1 MPGWVLSAAYW
12 LHMAATVA
20 WVGGLLFQAV
30 LLPAATQGLEPQAR
44 ARFFDSLSRRFQPIA
59 WLSLAILVFT
69 GLTQMAAHPK
79 YAGLLVIEG
88 RWAQAILAKHLAF
101 GGMVLIAAVQTWILQ
116 PRLAHHMLLEAAG
129 TVPDDEA
136 IAPTRQRL
144 DRLTRVNAVLALIVL
159 ALTAIA
165 RTA

>member
-1 MPGWVLSAAYW
+1 MPAWVLSAAYW

-20 WVGGLLFQAV
+20 WVGGLLFQSL
-30 LLPAATQGLEPQAR
+30 LLPPALRGLDPLVR
-44 ARFFDSLSRRFQPIA
+44 ARFIDSLFRRFQPIA
-59 WLSLAILVFT
+59 WLSLAVLIFT
-69 GLTQMAAHPK
+69 GLTQMAAHPE

-101 GGMVLIAAVQTWILQ
+101 GGIVLVAAVQTWVLQ
-116 PRLAHHMLLEAAG
+116 PRLAHHLLLEAAG
-129 TVPDDEA
+129 T
-136 IAPTRQRL
+136 APGGEPSTRTRQGIE
-144 DRLTRVNAVLALIVL
+144 RLTRVNAVLALIVL

>member
-1 MPGWVLSAAYW
+1 MPAWVLSAAYW

-20 WVGGLLFQAV
+20 WVGGLLFQSV
-30 LLPAATQGLEPQAR
+30 LLLPATRSLEPRER
-44 ARFFDSLSRRFQPIA
+44 ARFVDSISRRFQLVA
-59 WLSLAILVFT
+59 WLSLAVLVFT

-79 YAGLLVIEG
+79 YAGLLVVEG

-101 GGMVLIAAVQTWILQ
+101 GGMVLIAAVQTWVLQ
-116 PRLAHHMLLEAAG
+116 PRLAHHLLLEAAG
-129 TVPDDEA
+129 TTPGSEA
-136 IAPTRQRL
+136 LTRTRSRIE
-144 DRLTRVNAVLALIVL
+144 RLTQVNAVLALVVL

>member
-1 MPGWVLSAAYW
+1 MPTWVLSAAYW

-20 WVGGLLFQAV
+20 WVGGLLFQSI
-30 LLPAATQGLEPQAR
+30 LLPPATRGLEPHAR
-44 ARFFDSLSRRFQPIA
+44 ARFYDSLSRRFQPIA
-59 WLSLAILVFT
+59 WLSLAVLIFT
-69 GLTQMAAHPK
+69 GLTQMAAHPR
-79 YAGLLVIEG
+79 YAGLLVVEG

-116 PRLAHHMLLEAAG
+116 PRLARHLLLEASG
-129 TVPDDEA
+129 TAPGSEA
-136 IAPTRQRL
+136 STRTRQRI
-144 DRLTRVNAVLALIVL
+144 DRLTRVNAVLALVVL